1 MRMMCVDVFR
11 GLAVAGMVLV
21 NNPGDDQS
29 VYAPLLHSP
38 WNGFSLADQVFPS
51 FLFIVG
57 ASLAFSGVKD
67 TSISQFIRQVSRRSL
82 ILFALGLMVNGF
94 PYYHLHTLRV
104 YGVLQR
110 IALTY
115 GLSALAVRWLGRGL
129 VWLLA
134 AVILLGYWALLAFP
148 GGAAVADPLSAQGNV
163 VTMVDHVLLR
173 PAHLYS
179 ITDPEGLLS
188 TLPAVVTALIGYLAA
203 SWIREQPGTSA
214 TTARLAAAGVAV
226 ALFGYLWSFWLPI
239 NKPLWTSSFTLLT
252 GGICLIVFALLYQVI
267 EILRWRRWAQPLS
280 MIGASA
286 LLIYLG
292 CEIIS
297 TLLIQ
302 VPLALS
308 IQQWILHQAFLQI
321 AGPKQASLLYSLVEL
336 IVWSGVAFL
345 LHKRQIAAAAAKI

>member
-1 MRMMCVDVFR
+1 
-11 GLAVAGMVLV
+11 MVLV

-29 VYAPLLHSP
+29 VYAPLLHSA

-57 ASLAFSGVKD
+57 ASLAFSAVKD
-67 TSISQFIRQVSRRSL
+67 AGTSEFIRQVSRRTL
-82 ILFALGLMVNGF
+82 LLFVLGLMVNGF

-115 GLSALAVRWLGRGL
+115 GLSALAVRWLRPGL
-129 VWLLA
+129 LGLLA
-134 AVILLGYWALLAFP
+134 AAILLGYWILLEFP
-148 GGAAVADPLSAQGNV
+148 GGAAAADPLSAQGNIV
-163 VTMVDHVLLR
+163 AMVDHVLLK

-179 ITDPEGLLS
+179 VGTDPEGLLS

-203 SWIREQPGTSA
+203 SWIREQPQGNA
-214 TTARLAAAGVAV
+214 TAARLAAVGVV
-226 ALFGYLWSFWLPI
+226 VILLGCLWSFWLPI
-239 NKPLWTSSFTLLT
+239 NKQLWTSSFTLLT
-252 GGICLIVFALLYQVI
+252 GGICLIVFALLYQII
-267 EILRWRRWAQPLS
+267 EISRWRRWAQPLS

-286 LLIYLG
+286 LIIYLG

-302 VPLALS
+302 VPAVLR
-308 IQQWILHQAFLQI
+308 IQQWILHQVFLQI

-336 IVWSGVAFL
+336 VLWSGFAFWLHQRQVAVAT
-345 LHKRQIAAAAAKI
+345 KA

>member
-1 MRMMCVDVFR
+1 MMCLDVFR

-29 VYAPLLHSP
+29 VYAQLLHSA

-57 ASLAFSGVKD
+57 ASLAFSAVKD
-67 TSISQFIRQVSRRSL
+67 AGTRQFIRQVSWRSFV
-82 ILFALGLMVNGF
+82 LFALGLMLNGF

-110 IALTY
+110 IGLIY
-115 GLSALAVRWLGRGL
+115 GLSALAVRSLGRGGL
-129 VWLLA
+129 WLLA
-134 AVILLGYWALLAFP
+134 VVILLGYWILLEFP
-148 GGAAVADPLSAQGNV
+148 GGAAAADPLSAQGNV
-163 VTMVDHVLLR
+163 VAMLDHLLLR
-173 PAHLYS
+173 PAHLYT
-179 ITDPEGLLS
+179 IGTDPEGLLS

-214 TTARLAAAGVAV
+214 TAAWLAAAGTA
-226 ALFGYLWSFWLPI
+226 ASLLGYLWSFWLPI
-239 NKPLWTSSFTLLT
+239 NKQLWTSSFTLLT
-252 GGICLIVFALLYQVI
+252 AGICLIVFALLYQVI
-267 EILRWRRWAQPLS
+267 EIWRWRRWAQPLS

-286 LLIYLG
+286 LIIYIG

-297 TLLIQ
+297 VLLIQ

-308 IQQWILHQAFLQI
+308 IQQWILHQVFRPI
-321 AGPKQASLLYSLVEL
+321 AEPKQASLLYSLVEL
-336 IVWSGVAFL
+336 TCGPDWRSGCTNVGSPRP
-345 LHKRQIAAAAAKI
+345 RQKV

>member
-1 MRMMCVDVFR
+1 MSLDVFR
-11 GLAVAGMVLV
+11 GLAVAGVVLV

-29 VYAPLLHSP
+29 VYAPLLHSA

-57 ASLAFSGVKD
+57 ASLAFSAVKD
-67 TSISQFIRQVSRRSL
+67 AGTSAFIRQVSRRTL
-82 ILFALGLMVNGF
+82 LLFALGLMVNGF

-110 IALTY
+110 IALAY
-115 GLSALAVRWLGRGL
+115 GLSALAVRWLRPGL
-129 VWLLA
+129 LGFLA
-134 AVILLGYWALLAFP
+134 AAILIGYWILLEFP
-148 GGAAVADPLSAQGNV
+148 GGAAAADPLSVQGNV
-163 VTMVDHVLLR
+163 VAMVDHVLLR

-179 ITDPEGLLS
+179 ATDPEGLLS

-203 SWIREQPGTSA
+203 KWIREQPQGNA
-214 TTARLAAAGVAV
+214 TAARLAAVGLGVI
-226 ALFGYLWSFWLPI
+226 LLGYLWSFWLPI
-239 NKPLWTSSFTLLT
+239 NKQLWTSSFTLLT
-252 GGICLIVFALLYQVI
+252 GGICLIVFAFLYQVI
-267 EILRWRRWAQPLS
+267 EIWRWQRWAQPLS

-286 LLIYLG
+286 LIIYLG

-302 VPLALS
+302 VPAVLR
-308 IQQWILHQAFLQI
+308 IQQWILHQVFLQI

-336 IVWSGVAFL
+336 ILWSGLAFW
-345 LHKRQIAAAAAKI
+345 LHKRQLAAVATKA